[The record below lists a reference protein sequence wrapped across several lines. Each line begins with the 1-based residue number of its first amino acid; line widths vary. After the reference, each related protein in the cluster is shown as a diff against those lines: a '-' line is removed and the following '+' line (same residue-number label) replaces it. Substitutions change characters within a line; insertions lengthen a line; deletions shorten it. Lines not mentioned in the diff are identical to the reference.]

1 MGLSTPSLCP
11 KTRMDAQIA
20 IGYNDPTNTMKKEET
35 PERFIAPTQR
45 PEEQPLES
53 SLRPQLLE
61 EFIGQESVK
70 DNLRIAIAAAKKRNQ
85 PLEHVLIYGNPGLG
99 KTTLAH
105 IIAHE
110 LDTHIKVTSGPALE
124 RTGDLAAIVSN
135 LQEGDVL
142 FIDEIHRLHHT
153 IEEMLYPAME
163 DFALDLILG
172 KGPGART
179 LRMPLAPFTI
189 IGATTKVSMLS
200 APLRDRFG
208 MIYQLDFY
216 GTDDLQKIINRNAS
230 RLHVTMEPDACE
242 LIAQRARRTPRI
254 ANRLLKRIRDFAEVK
269 GSGIITS
276 TITQQAL
283 TMLEVD
289 HLGLDRTDR
298 LLLETLIKKF
308 NGGPVGLNTLA
319 ASTAEEMDT
328 IESVYEPYLLQMGM
342 IDRTPR
348 GRVATRHAYDHL
360 GLLHLAP
367 KNNET
372 LFP

>member
-1 MGLSTPSLCP
+1 MPESAHT
-11 KTRMDAQIA
+11 D
-20 IGYNDPTNTMKKEET
+20 
-35 PERFIAPTQR
+35 ERFIAPNQR
-45 PEEQPLES
+45 AEEQPFES
-53 SLRPQLLE
+53 TLRPQTLN

-70 DNLRIAIAAAKKRNQ
+70 DNLRIAITAAKKRNQ

-105 IIAHE
+105 IISRE
-110 LDTHIKVTSGPALE
+110 LESHIKITSGPALE
-124 RTGDLAAIVSN
+124 RTGDLAAILSN

-142 FIDEIHRLHHT
+142 FIDEIHRLHRT

-179 LRMPLAPFTI
+179 LRMPLTPFTI

-200 APLRDRFG
+200 SPLRDRFG

-216 GTDDLQKIINRNAS
+216 GSDELEKIINRNAS
-230 RLHVTMEPDACE
+230 RLQVTIEPEACTR
-242 LIAQRARRTPRI
+242 IAERARRTPRI

-269 GSGIITS
+269 GSGIITP
-276 TITQQAL
+276 TITDQAL

-298 LLLETLIKKF
+298 ILLETLIKKF

-360 GLLHLAP
+360 GLLHMVP
-367 KNNET
+367 KDNAT